1 MIEKGLLTHLKANV
15 ALVSNRVYAQ
25 FLPQDSTF
33 PAITYSTI
41 SGVRN
46 YHHSGQSYAEHRIQ
60 IDCWAEG
67 YLEAKNVAVQVR
79 TALSGYTGTF
89 DSKSVMSCFLL
100 NETNL
105 YDMDTQLYRVILDFR
120 FAIEE

>member
-67 YLEAKNVAVQVR
+67 
-79 TALSGYTGTF
+79 
-89 DSKSVMSCFLL
+89 
-100 NETNL
+100 
-105 YDMDTQLYRVILDFR
+105 
-120 FAIEE
+120 